1 MRRTAESA
9 AAGRTSAPR
18 IWEHCDDGRASVF
31 GQVAHAGRCGTC
43 ATLSRT
49 KGHWDKVCAYARAI
63 PAATQEWKCYAGKSG
78 WTLVLKDKRRN
89 LLYLRPLAKF
99 FRASFALG
107 PQAVEAAEQS
117 DLPAKVIAMI
127 RAAPRYPEGRA
138 VRVDVKTAAD
148 AAVVQ
153 KLLAIKLAH

>member
-1 MRRTAESA
+1 MDEPVFSDKSHLPEDAELA
-9 AAGRTSAPR
+9 QALG
-18 IWEHCDDGRASVF
+18 
-31 GQVAHAGRCGTC
+31 
-43 ATLSRT
+43 RT
-49 KGHWDKVCAYARAI
+49 KGQWDKLRAYAGAI

-99 FRASFALG
+99 FRASFAFG
-107 PQAVEAAEQS
+107 PQAVLAAEQS

-127 RAAPRYPEGRA
+127 RAAPQYPEGRA

-148 AAVVQ
+148 AAIVR
-153 KLLAIKLAH
+153 KLLAIKVDN